1 MKRCTIIL
9 FMFLSN
15 LLLGQTVTRNDLMR
29 LPVGSTTSINNLP
42 MTTADEGQ
50 IIFNSTLKK
59 IFEYNGTEWKQLLED
74 RLTPVVVPL
83 TASYTLIN
91 SNNTNVLTFDSATD
105 ITLTIPTG
113 LPIGYNISIY
123 QIGDGQVT
131 ITGAGGVQIKNRLS
145 RFKTAGRDAGV
156 GIISTATNI
165 FHITGDLK
173 L

>member
-1 MKRCTIIL
+1 
-9 FMFLSN
+9 MFLSN

-50 IIFNSTLKK
+50 IIFDSTLKK
-59 IFEYNGTEWKQLLED
+59 VFEYNGTEWKQLLED

-131 ITGAGGVQIKNRLS
+131 ITGAGGVQVKNRLS

>member
-1 MKRCTIIL
+1 
-9 FMFLSN
+9 MFLSN

>member
-1 MKRCTIIL
+1 
-9 FMFLSN
+9 MFLSN

-42 MTTADEGQ
+42 MTSADEGQ
-50 IIFNSTLKK
+50 IIFDSTLKK
-59 IFEYNGTEWKQLLED
+59 VFEYNGTEWKQLLED

-83 TASYTLIN
+83 TASYTLVN
-91 SNNTNVLTFDSATD
+91 GNNTNVLTFDSITD
-105 ITLTIPTG
+105 ITLTIPLG

-131 ITGAGGVQIKNRLS
+131 IVGDSGVQIKNRLS
-145 RFKTAGRDAGV
+145 RFKTAGKDAGV